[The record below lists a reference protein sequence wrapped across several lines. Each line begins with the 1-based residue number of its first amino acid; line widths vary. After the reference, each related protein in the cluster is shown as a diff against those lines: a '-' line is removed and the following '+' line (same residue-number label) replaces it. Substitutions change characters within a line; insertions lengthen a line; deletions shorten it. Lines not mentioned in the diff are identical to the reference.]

1 MNASANSRAA
11 ILLNSLAARRKELR
25 MSLQVVAK
33 RSGLGL
39 RTVQRVLSE
48 REPNAKLDTVLRIAD
63 ALNIELRPKEAGS
76 AHLVRKRQAMKKAAN
91 LASMVQGTSALESQA
106 IPKNDLRD
114 IKAEMAAR
122 LSTGSSRQLWAE

>member
-91 LASMVQGTSALESQA
+91 LVSMVQGTSALESQA

>member
-11 ILLNSLAARRKELR
+11 ILLNSLAAKRKELR

>member
-76 AHLVRKRQAMKKAAN
+76 AHLVRKRPAMKKAAN

>member
-1 MNASANSRAA
+1 M
-11 ILLNSLAARRKELR
+11 
-25 MSLQVVAK
+25 LQ
-33 RSGLGL
+33 
-39 RTVQRVLSE
+39 
-48 REPNAKLDTVLRIAD
+48 IAD
-63 ALNIELRPKEAGS
+63 ALNIELRPKEVGS